1 MSRLT
6 FDLRTGVTDREMSD
20 YPEIQQIKVGL
31 SKRLKVT
38 MAVAFSIIIAGAL
51 LFLWN
56 TGSLDYVSAI
66 YNSGTFPQGSSTGH
80 FINHDKNAAISN
92 TVKIWT
98 SNMGWYTLANVNIPF
113 KVIAGKQV
121 NFVLELDKTSSTTN
135 AIVVTITENGIQ
147 RVLFFPRSHDDELL
161 DEVQFQYSFP
171 SPGTYN
177 VDITFGGPAA
187 ANFNVVVNSE
197 SVI

>member
-1 MSRLT
+1 
-6 FDLRTGVTDREMSD
+6 MSD
-20 YPEIQQIKVGL
+20 YPEIQRIKVGL
-31 SKRLKVT
+31 SKRLKIT

-56 TGSLDYVSAI
+56 TGRLDYVSAI
-66 YNSGTFPQGSSTGH
+66 YNPQGSSTSH

-147 RVLFFPRSHDDELL
+147 RVLFFPRSHDDDLL
-161 DEVQFQYSFP
+161 DEFQFQYSFP

-187 ANFNVVVNSE
+187 ANFNVFVVNSE